1 MAATDPLAALATDRF
16 NGVHPIMT
24 PDSRDNAS
32 TRVPNQPGRPQGAGL
47 SHTGHVRTNNEDAIL
62 TDPSGVLWAVA
73 DGMGGYGHGDVAAD
87 LVIEQLALIPH
98 TPVSGAHLVAA
109 LQSANSA
116 VRRWAASA
124 NVAQMGATVVAALID
139 GGATTIAWVGD
150 SRAYRSRG
158 GELLQLTRDHSVV
171 QELLDDGRLSPAAV
185 RQHPQSHVVTRAIG
199 AADRLDV
206 DSVEVALEPGDFL
219 LLCSDGLTD
228 CLAEPEIIAHL
239 NAPSPDAACRRLV
252 AAALEHGAPDNVSV
266 IVIRIDGDAAP

>member
-1 MAATDPLAALATDRF
+1 
-16 NGVHPIMT
+16 MT
-24 PDSRDNAS
+24 PGSRDNPS
-32 TRVPNQPGRPQGAGL
+32 TRVPNGPGRPQGAGL
-47 SHTGHVRTNNEDAIL
+47 SHTGHVRQNNEDAIL
-62 TDPSGVLWAVA
+62 TDPSGALWAVA

-87 LVIEQLALIPH
+87 MVIEQLALLPH
-98 TPVSGAHLVAA
+98 APISGSHLVAA

-150 SRAYRSRG
+150 SRAYRLRG

-171 QELLDDGRLSPAAV
+171 QELVDDGRLTPAAV
-185 RQHPQSHVVTRAIG
+185 WQHPQAHVVTRAIG

-228 CLAEPEIIAHL
+228 CVAEPEISAHL
-239 NAPSPDAACRRLV
+239 NAPSPDAACQRLV
-252 AAALEHGAPDNVSV
+252 AAALDHGAPDNVSV
-266 IVIRIDGDAAP
+266 VVVRIDGAATP